1 MIKETL
7 LFLWIFIVPIL
18 AWGVRLFFSKKE
30 EQKINSSQKKFMKFF
45 LYMEILFYVVGFP
58 MVISICK
65 NPQEALHIFC
75 MFQIIALDIWFLST
89 IGPKFVGK
97 IFSHIELDNLSG
109 FKLFIFT
116 ILNGILFLF
125 SCVTIPVLLAFF
137 RLISLWDIF
146 MEQKV
151 PFVFILF
158 ILLFNPIFMFYQ
170 MKERLSKDG

>member
-1 MIKETL
+1 MKDIL
-7 LFLWIFIVPIL
+7 LFIWIFIFPIL
-18 AWGVRLFFSKKE
+18 AWGIKLFSSPKKKK
-30 EQKINSSQKKFMKFF
+30 QKMSSSQKKFMKFF

-125 SCVTIPVLLAFF
+125 SCVTFPVLLAFF
-137 RLISLWDIF
+137 RLTSLWKIF
-146 MEQKV
+146 IEQEI
-151 PFVFILF
+151 PLLFVIF
-158 ILLFNPIFMFYQ
+158 ILLFNPIYMFYQ
-170 MKERLSKDG
+170 LKERLFKHD